1 MVQWCLLLFGRYMSS
16 ILQALASTC
25 LRFLLFIVWNSL
37 ASNPVERS
45 RKRCQ
50 RRKGIVTDATY
61 RLHPIGSRGGC

>member
-1 MVQWCLLLFGRYMSS
+1 MSS

-45 RKRCQ
+45 RVRGQCM
-50 RRKGIVTDATY
+50 KGIVAEATY
-61 RLHPIGSRGGC
+61 RLHPIGSLEEC